1 MVEVGATGTAT
12 AEVATEADVDFAG
25 GEFTTGIELL
35 TGFAGFAPTALG
47 VAETAEP
54 AWGIAAGA
62 GRGKG

>member
-1 MVEVGATGTAT
+1 MGATGTKT
-12 AEVATEADVDFAG
+12 AEVAAEADVGFAG

-35 TGFAGFAPTALG
+35 TGFAGFAGFAPTALG